1 MALSAFLGGQAF
13 SLLYGRVSP
22 HVGPLPKLSQ
32 LFPPLIILAT
42 VYYLV
47 NTGCVAAIV
56 ALEANKNVYETWRD
70 RFRWIAINYYT
81 AALISGLLAFDRS
94 SITPTVLACIGV
106 ILLVIHLSDR
116 GYIKRFT
123 ESLKN
128 CAP

>member
-22 HVGPLPKLSQ
+22 HVGPLPTLNQ

-56 ALEANKNVYETWRD
+56 ALEANKHVYEIWRD

-94 SITPTVLACIGV
+94 SITPMVLACIGF
-106 ILLVIHLSDR
+106 ILLVVHLSER
-116 GYIKRFT
+116 GYVKKFAET
-123 ESLKN
+123 LKN